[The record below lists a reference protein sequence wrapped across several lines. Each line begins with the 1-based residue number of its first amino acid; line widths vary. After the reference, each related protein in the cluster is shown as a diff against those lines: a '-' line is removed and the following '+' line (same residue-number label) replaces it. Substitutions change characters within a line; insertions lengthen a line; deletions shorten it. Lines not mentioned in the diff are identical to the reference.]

1 MKEKEIKAQIKSIFE
16 SENFESA
23 TTKSEELF
31 KQLEELKGK
40 RSVSALKASLKKQ
53 YQGNVRVEKEE
64 DLELVEPAQETEQPA
79 EVKEEEQKPEPFKFD
94 VTVEGRFVSQW
105 VEDLIASNDPLL
117 NQFCIVQEYFK
128 RTSDTDTIRTTRMFV
143 KEDGTGFDKYDEGSA
158 AAKAVGLKSFRTLGY
173 FENSEDGYPVGEEY
187 CQIQVIRIKRTL
199 EKYYI
204 SRSGITR
211 LVSAESVTN
220 YQK

>member
-94 VTVEGRFVSQW
+94 VTVEGRFVNQW

-173 FENSEDGYPVGEEY
+173 FEKSEDGYPVGEEY

-204 SRSGITR
+204 NRRGVTQ
-211 LVSAESVTN
+211 LGFAENVNN

>member
-16 SENFESA
+16 SESFDSA
-23 TTKSEELF
+23 VANTQELF

-40 RSVSALKASLKKQ
+40 KSASAMMASLKKK
-53 YQGNVRVEKEE
+53 YQNTRIEKEE
-64 DLELVEPAQETEQPA
+64 DLEPAPEIEQPA
-79 EVKEEEQKPEPFKFD
+79 EAKEEKPEPFKFD
-94 VTVEGRFVSQW
+94 VTVEGRFVNQW
-105 VEDLIASNDPLL
+105 VEDLLASNDTLL

-143 KEDGTGFDKYDEGSA
+143 KEDGTGWEKYDEGSA

-173 FENSEDGYPVGEEY
+173 FENSEDGFPVGEEY

-204 SRSGITR
+204 NRRGVTQ
-211 LVSAESVTN
+211 LGFAENVNN